1 MKRFRWQFI
10 ILGLALV
17 AIALLLISQQ
27 QTSPKAGGVQPVS
40 GGIYSEALIGSFE
53 RLNPV
58 LDYTNQVDRDVD
70 RLLYSGLIKFDDRGL
85 PQPDLA
91 ESWGVSADGK
101 TYNFS
106 LRANAVWHDGS
117 PVTSDDVIFTVDAL
131 RSDASPLPKDIKEMW
146 KQVQLNTLD
155 AKTLQFHLPE
165 PFAPFLDYLTFGV
178 LPKHI
183 LGGSS
188 VEAMVNAPF
197 NSQPVG
203 TGPFQFKQFQ
213 SENGAI
219 VGVELS
225 AFEQYYNGRPYLDE
239 VIFRYYP
246 DVASA
251 MAAYRSKG
259 VLGIS
264 HIDEAN
270 LADALKEPGL
280 NLYTGRLPSLNI
292 ILLNL
297 NDKKL
302 PFFQDAQIRKALLMA
317 LNRQRMVDS
326 LRNGQAIVADGVIFP
341 GTWAYYDETEKI
353 SYNPEKALETIKKAG
368 YTFPAEGGQVRAKDG
383 VPFSFELAYAD
394 APGFAELAQ
403 QIADAW
409 SKLGIQVTLKA
420 LPFDQLVSQYLEKH
434 TFQAALVELNFA
446 RSPDPDPYPFWDQAM
461 ISDGQNYSQWDDR
474 AASEYL
480 EKARVTSD
488 WGERAKLY
496 RNFQVRF
503 MMEMPAL
510 PLFYPV
516 YSYGVDETIQN
527 VRMGPLFDP
536 ADRFL
541 TIQTWYLRARRLPTS
556 PTETP

>member
-27 QTSPKAGGVQPVS
+27 QTSPQAGGVQPVS

-409 SKLGIQVTLKA
+409 
-420 LPFDQLVSQYLEKH
+420 
-434 TFQAALVELNFA
+434 
-446 RSPDPDPYPFWDQAM
+446 
-461 ISDGQNYSQWDDR
+461 
-474 AASEYL
+474 
-480 EKARVTSD
+480 
-488 WGERAKLY
+488 
-496 RNFQVRF
+496 
-503 MMEMPAL
+503 
-510 PLFYPV
+510 
-516 YSYGVDETIQN
+516 
-527 VRMGPLFDP
+527 
-536 ADRFL
+536 
-541 TIQTWYLRARRLPTS
+541 
-556 PTETP
+556 